1 MLVAATTSCFPDLT
15 LDESLE
21 RLVDLEFTAVEIAID
36 ESENQI
42 KPSEILADVENA
54 FDRCRKS
61 HRLDVVN
68 YSVGIT
74 ATGDEHYQQFA
85 AICEL
90 ARITKVVSITVPSAE
105 LGTPFNEE
113 VEHLQRLVALAH
125 KEGVQVNIRNQSDCL
140 AADPDTITVLCD
152 NVDNLGLAF
161 DPSVYIC
168 GSEVGKDPEKLI
180 KYIRHLYLRD
190 SSPDDYQVRVGQG
203 TVDYGQL
210 VHTLDKMQYRRAM
223 SVDIIPQEGIEHS
236 AEMRKMRLLLESLL

>member
-15 LDESLE
+15 LTESLE
-21 RLVDLEFTAVEIAID
+21 RLVDLEFTAVEIAIH

-42 KPSEILADVENA
+42 KPSAVAADLEEA
-54 FDRCRKS
+54 YACCRKS
-61 HRLDVVN
+61 HRLDLTN
-68 YSVGIT
+68 YSVEIS
-74 ATGDEHYQQFA
+74 ATGEEHYQQFA

-113 VEHLQRLVALAH
+113 VEHLRQLVSLAH
-125 KEGVQVNIRNQSDCL
+125 TEGVQVNIRNQSGRM

-161 DPSVYIC
+161 DPSVYVY
-168 GSEVGKDPEKLI
+168 GPDAGKDHDKLI
-180 KYIRHLYLRD
+180 KYVRHLYLRD
-190 SSPDDYQVRVGQG
+190 TSPDEYQVRVGQG
-203 TVDYGQL
+203 TVDYGNI
-210 VHTLDKMQYRRAM
+210 VHILNQMQYRRAM
-223 SVDIIPQEGIEHS
+223 SVDIIPQAGIEHA

>member
-1 MLVAATTSCFPDLT
+1 
-15 LDESLE
+15 
-21 RLVDLEFTAVEIAID
+21 
-36 ESENQI
+36 
-42 KPSEILADVENA
+42 
-54 FDRCRKS
+54 
-61 HRLDVVN
+61 VVN
-68 YSVGIT
+68 YYVGIT

-125 KEGVQVNIRNQSDCL
+125 KEGVQVNICNQSDCL

-168 GSEVGKDPEKLI
+168 GSEVGKDPQKLI
-180 KYIRHLYLRD
+180 KYVRHLYLRD
-190 SSPDDYQVRVGQG
+190 SSPEDYQVRVGQG

-210 VHTLDKMQYRRAM
+210 VHTLNKMQYRRAM
-223 SVDIIPQEGIEHS
+223 SVDIVPQEGIEHS